1 MKMKSWNLLKL
12 LLAAVSI
19 SLTGCS
25 STAEVQSTQNERQ
38 ALFPFPQQPAESIR
52 LIIYR
57 PQVLVGMWGKPVII
71 VNGQRMGNPGSPV
84 TENHLQPGSVF
95 VVDAPASLTRIWWS
109 QPSQGEANDKAISY
123 IGLAGARRYLRWT
136 MKPTYGYLQEVD
148 EASAV
153 EDIAPLRFSAYVNL
167 LAQN

>member
-1 MKMKSWNLLKL
+1 MKSWNLLIL
-12 LLAAVSI
+12 LLASVSI

-25 STAEVQSTQNERQ
+25 TTAEVQTTRNGRE

-71 VNGQRMGNPGSPV
+71 VNGERMGNPGSPA

-95 VVDAPASLTRIWWS
+95 VVDAPASLTRVWWS
-109 QPSQGEANDKAISY
+109 QPSQGEAGDKAISY
-123 IGLAGARRYLRWT
+123 VGLTGAKRYLRWT

-148 EASAV
+148 ETSAAA
-153 EDIAPLRFSAYVNL
+153 EIAPLRFSAYVNL
-167 LAQN
+167 IARN